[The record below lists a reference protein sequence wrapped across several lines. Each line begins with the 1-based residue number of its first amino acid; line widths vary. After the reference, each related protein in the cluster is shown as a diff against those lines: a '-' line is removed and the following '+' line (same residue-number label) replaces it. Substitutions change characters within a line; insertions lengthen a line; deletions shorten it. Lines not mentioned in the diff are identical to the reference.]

1 MQNKNKESLSGLFL
15 VQKHI
20 FSCAYQKKAV
30 LLQRIFITT
39 FFVTTFFV
47 IVHYMENPFKFGS
60 IVENE
65 FFTDRVKE
73 VAYIRQFIE
82 SRNHLV
88 LISPRRFGKSS
99 VVLKAVKQAERQYIN
114 LNLQEVTSLSDFAA
128 KLLREVYRIHPM
140 EKLRQ
145 WILRFRVI
153 PTISTNQLTG
163 ALEIGFQPTQDQ
175 RVLLED
181 VLALIEN
188 MHTEQDR
195 LVVILDEFQEILEIA
210 PALDKQLRA
219 IMQQQRHIN
228 YILLGSQES
237 MMTDIFE
244 NVKSPFYHFGELM
257 RLQKLPRTEFDEYLR
272 TRFEPVFKDKAAEL
286 SRQVL
291 DYTDCH
297 PYYSQQLAFHM
308 WQIGILQPE
317 EKNVHE
323 AAVQQIV
330 LTHNLDYERIWM
342 NFKRTSKW
350 LLLRLAKEGSFQ
362 TGEYRTSTLYSS
374 LKRLQ
379 QMGYVIYTD
388 HYEIEDPFFCEW
400 LRKM

>member
-1 MQNKNKESLSGLFL
+1 MRMS
-15 VQKHI
+15 I
-20 FSCAYQKKAV
+20 FCSTFAAN
-30 LLQRIFITT
+30 LITT

-47 IVHYMENPFKFGS
+47 IDNSMENPFKFGS

-82 SRNHLV
+82 SRNHLI

-99 VVLKAVKQAERQYIN
+99 VVLKAVKQAKRQYIN
-114 LNLQEVTSLSDFAA
+114 LNLQEVTSVADFAA
-128 KLLREVYRIHPM
+128 KLLRELYRIHPM

-163 ALEIGFQPTQDQ
+163 AIEIGFQPTQDQ
-175 RVLLED
+175 RILLED
-181 VLALIEN
+181 VLALVEN

-195 LVVILDEFQEILEIA
+195 LVVIFDEFQEILEIA

-219 IMQQQRHIN
+219 IMQQQRHVN

-257 RLQKLPRTEFDEYLR
+257 RLQKLPRAEFDEYLR

-297 PYYSQQLAFHM
+297 PYYSQQLAFHI
-308 WQIGILQPE
+308 WQIGVLQPE

-323 AAVQQIV
+323 AAVHQIV

-350 LLLRLAKEGSFQ
+350 LLLRLAKGHSFQ

-379 QMGYVIYTD
+379 QTGYVIYTD
-388 HYEIEDPFFCEW
+388 RYEIEDPFFREW
-400 LRKM
+400 LCRM

>member
-1 MQNKNKESLSGLFL
+1 
-15 VQKHI
+15 
-20 FSCAYQKKAV
+20 
-30 LLQRIFITT
+30 
-39 FFVTTFFV
+39 
-47 IVHYMENPFKFGS
+47 MENPFQFGS

-114 LNLQEVTSLSDFAA
+114 LNLQEVTSVADFAA

-163 ALEIGFQPTQDQ
+163 AIEIGFQPTQDQ

-195 LVVILDEFQEILEIA
+195 LVVILDEFQEILEIS

-219 IMQQQRHIN
+219 IMQQQQHIN

-237 MMTDIFE
+237 MMTEIFE

-272 TRFEPVFKDKAAEL
+272 TRFEPVFNDKAAEL

-308 WQIGILQPE
+308 WQIGVLQPE
-317 EKNVHE
+317 EENVYE
-323 AAVQQIV
+323 SAVQQIV

-350 LLLRLAKEGSFQ
+350 LLLRLAKGNSFQ